1 METRGEARKIT
12 IPYRPEKLWREK
24 IHPGLE
30 KHRFSVLVAHRRFG
44 KTVGTVNH
52 MIKQAIKNKSR
63 APRYAYIA
71 PYRNQAKMIAWEYL
85 KFYTHVIP
93 KIRVNESDLYV
104 ELPCRRAYEGS
115 AGARI
120 HIVGADHPD
129 ALRGGYWDGVILDEY
144 AQIKKELWDEIIN
157 PAIADRKG
165 WVVFIGTPKGQNHFY
180 DIYLKAQKN
189 KDWYTALYRA
199 EDSGIFAE
207 YGRFGPEELRRM
219 KEDMT
224 KLAIRQELECDFT
237 ASASN
242 ILIPIDMVTA
252 ATERTYRSEE
262 IAGAPKILGVDV
274 ARFGDDSSVIFRRQG
289 LVAYPPMILDN
300 VDNMALAGQV
310 AEEIRRFRPDVVFID
325 SGRGEGVIDRLRQ
338 LGHRVTEVNFG
349 ARADDVGRFTNKR
362 IEMWTR
368 LANWLDEGGS
378 IPNISELKTELTT
391 PEYAFTK
398 SGHLYLESKENI
410 KEKLGRSP
418 DIADALALTF
428 AYRVAPPEMAMARRK
443 CSTDYDF

>member
-1 METRGEARKIT
+1 METRDAARRIT
-12 IPYRPEKLWREK
+12 IPYRPERLWREK

-30 KHRFSVLVAHRRFG
+30 GHRFSVLVAHRRFG

-52 MIKQAIKNKSR
+52 MIKMAVKNTRR

-104 ELPCRRAYEGS
+104 ELPCRRDYEGA
-115 AGARI
+115 AGARLY
-120 HIVGADHPD
+120 IVGADHPD

-165 WVVFIGTPKGQNHFY
+165 WVVFIGTPKGQNQFY
-180 DIYLKAQKN
+180 EIYLKAQKA

-199 EDSGIFAE
+199 EESGVFAKG
-207 YGRFGPEELRRM
+207 GRFGPEELARM
-219 KEDMT
+219 KADMT
-224 KLAIRQELECDFT
+224 SLAIRQELECDFT
-237 ASASN
+237 ASAAN
-242 ILIPIDMVTA
+242 VLITIDTVTA

-262 IAGAPKILGVDV
+262 IAGAPRILGVDV
-274 ARFGDDSSVIFRRQG
+274 ARFGDDSSVLFRRQG
-289 LVAYPPMILDN
+289 LVAYPPRVITDA
-300 VDNMALAGQV
+300 DNMTLAGQV
-310 AEEIRRFRPDVVFID
+310 AEEIRRFRPDVVFVD

-349 ARADDVGRFTNKR
+349 GKADDAGRYANKR
-362 IEMWTR
+362 MEMWAR
-368 LANWLDEGGS
+368 MADWLKEGGS
-378 IPNISELKTELTT
+378 IPNLSDLKTELSA
-391 PEYAFTK
+391 PEYFFTR
-398 SGHLYLESKENI
+398 SGHLQLEAKEDI

-418 DIADALALTF
+418 DTADALALTF
-428 AYRVAPPEMAMARRK
+428 SYHVAPSDEVRPRR
-443 CSTDYDF
+443 CHTEYNF

>member
-1 METRGEARKIT
+1 MLK
-12 IPYRPEKLWREK
+12 
-24 IHPGLE
+24 
-30 KHRFSVLVAHRRFG
+30 
-44 KTVGTVNH
+44 
-52 MIKQAIKNKSR
+52 MAIKNKNR

-93 KIRVNESDLYV
+93 QLRVNESDLYV
-104 ELPCRRAYEGS
+104 ELPCRRGYEGS

-157 PAIADRKG
+157 PAIADRKA
-165 WVVFIGTPKGQNHFY
+165 WVIFIGTPKGQNHFY

-199 EDSGIFAE
+199 EESGVFAKG
-207 YGRFGPEELRRM
+207 GRFGPEELARM
-219 KEDMT
+219 KADMT
-224 KLAIRQELECDFT
+224 SLAIRQELECDFT
-237 ASASN
+237 ASAAN
-242 ILIPIDMVTA
+242 VLITIDTVTA

-262 IAGAPKILGVDV
+262 IAGAPKILGIDG
-274 ARFGDDSSVIFRRQG
+274 ARFGDDSSVLFRRQG

-310 AEEIRRFRPDVVFID
+310 AEEIRRFRPDAVFID

-349 ARADDVGRFTNKR
+349 GKADDAGRYANKR
-362 IEMWTR
+362 MEMWAR
-368 LANWLDEGGS
+368 MADWLKEGGS
-378 IPNISELKTELTT
+378 IPNLSDLKTELSV
-391 PEYAFTK
+391 PEYFFTR
-398 SGHLYLESKENI
+398 SGHLQLEAKEDI

-418 DIADALALTF
+418 DTADALALTF
-428 AYRVAPPEMAMARRK
+428 SYHVASPEMAMARRR

>member
-1 METRGEARKIT
+1 METKGEARKIT

-104 ELPCRRAYEGS
+104 EMPCRRDYEGA
-115 AGARI
+115 AGARLY
-120 HIVGADHPD
+120 IVGADHPD

-165 WVVFIGTPKGQNHFY
+165 WVVFIGTPKGQNQFY
-180 DIYLKAQKN
+180 EIYLKAQKS

-199 EDSGIFAE
+199 EESGVFAKG
-207 YGRFGPEELRRM
+207 GRFGPEELKRM
-219 KEDMT
+219 KSDMT
-224 KLAIRQELECDFT
+224 SLAIRQELECDFT

-242 ILIPIDMVTA
+242 ILITIDTVTE
-252 ATERTYRSEE
+252 ATQRTYRSEE

-274 ARFGDDSSVIFRRQG
+274 ARFGDDSSVLFRRQG
-289 LVAYPPMILDN
+289 LVSYSPTILTD
-300 VDNMALAGQV
+300 VDNMTLAGQV
-310 AEEIRRFRPDVVFID
+310 AEEIRRFRPDAVFID

-349 ARADDVGRFTNKR
+349 GKADEPGRYANKR
-362 IEMWTR
+362 MEMWAR
-368 LANWLDEGGS
+368 MADWLSEGGA
-378 IPNISELKTELTT
+378 IPNLSDLKTELTT
-391 PEYAFTK
+391 PEYSFTRA
-398 SGHLYLESKENI
+398 GHLQLEAKESI
-410 KEKLGRSP
+410 KEKLGKSP

-428 AYRVAPPEMAMARRK
+428 AYHVASPEIAMVKRR
-443 CSTDYDF
+443 CRTDYDF